1 MKVGMKVGI
10 KFNKIKQN
18 KTIYLIDQGLFAC
31 LFIYLAI
38 WTETQVLPL
47 TLFWKWLS
55 HNDRYISQLLCKW
68 EK

>member
-31 LFIYLAI
+31 LFIYLFSDMEWNTSLAPNTI
-38 WTETQVLPL
+38 LEMIKP
-47 TLFWKWLS
+47 
-55 HNDRYISQLLCKW
+55 
-68 EK
+68 

>member
-31 LFIYLAI
+31 LLLFI
-38 WTETQVLPL
+38 
-47 TLFWKWLS
+47 
-55 HNDRYISQLLCKW
+55 
-68 EK
+68 